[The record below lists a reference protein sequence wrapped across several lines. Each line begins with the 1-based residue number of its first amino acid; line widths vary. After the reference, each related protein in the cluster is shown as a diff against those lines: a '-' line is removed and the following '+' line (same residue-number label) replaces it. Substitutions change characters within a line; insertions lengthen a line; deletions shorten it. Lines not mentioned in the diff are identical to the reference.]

1 MPGEEKKMEW
11 SLNELEYCNIKKIN
25 STKYENFQYSFAKV
39 FLEMY
44 RDWIKIEVYPLIT
57 FHLKN
62 IQLNIKKKE

>member
-1 MPGEEKKMEW
+1 M
-11 SLNELEYCNIKKIN
+11 NYCNIKKIN

>member
-1 MPGEEKKMEW
+1 M
-11 SLNELEYCNIKKIN
+11 NYCNIKKIN

-44 RDWIKIEVYPLIT
+44 RDWIKIEVYSLVT